1 LRDPPNKTYKPKMK
15 KNEFN
20 GKRISVILGP
30 LGTIFFLY
38 IFFTFSLPDF
48 LTKKSQLKNDSGYIE
63 LITKTTTD
71 RKNNTHLNIYVKE
84 KDYFIQLSDK
94 SRSKYWNEINR
105 RENLNKYISYKFQ
118 KRLLFDG
125 ILHNP
130 NEIAIG
136 NREIITFESSKSISF
151 WVFIGTVV
159 GICLVSY
166 LSYYTIEKYRKIL
179 YPLDQKLWK
188 ESKWKVIWLWLSD

>member
-1 LRDPPNKTYKPKMK
+1 MK